1 MNVKIPAL
9 FLYFGLL
16 LLCLFGISQ
25 KSYAQLFSTVE
36 YIDSFKYIAMQ
47 EMRAYGVPASIT
59 LGQGVLESAS
69 GNSKLAK
76 NCNNHFG
83 IKCKNAWTGKSCLAD
98 DDAKDECF
106 RGYESAFDSYRDHS
120 VFLKNSNRYATL
132 FGLSATDYKSWANG
146 LREAGYATNPIYG
159 TILIGVIEKYHLGKL
174 DSIVVFGEDFFAANP
189 AVSFPI
195 PVNGIEAVLLRAGET
210 PMDIADRYNLK
221 IGQIYKYNDIQ
232 AGQML
237 NPGEIIYLKPKR
249 KYGLESSHV
258 VKSGENMR
266 DISQRYGMKMKHLY
280 TLNRLESGQEAKVG
294 EVLNLQQKR
303 VIAPLLD
310 SPSVGIQNS
319 VNAVDLILK
328 KSNFDKPLNEG
339 SVSVENLRNV
349 GNVYEVQEGETLA
362 QIALN
367 THVSILDLTRWNNID
382 GENLAVGQLLV
393 LTPNIKISKET
404 QVEYNRFTQDNTE
417 PEHPNKIANEGIP
430 SLHTVRKG
438 ETVYS
443 ISKDNGIPLDS
454 LVGWNNL
461 LGKPLQIGRSL
472 YLQNPVNYKIS
483 RESPMQ
489 RYHFVQPGETLFAL
503 SRKYSV
509 RVETIQKWNNMG
521 GNQIEVGR
529 RLRVRE

>member
-1 MNVKIPAL
+1 MNVKISAL
-9 FLYFGLL
+9 FLHLGLL
-16 LLCLFGISQ
+16 LLCLSGISQ
-25 KSYAQLFSTVE
+25 KAHAQLFSTLA
-36 YIDSFKYIAMQ
+36 YIDSFKYTAMQ
-47 EMRAYGVPASIT
+47 EMRGYGVPASIT
-59 LGQGVLESAS
+59 LGQGILESAS

-83 IKCKNAWTGKSCLAD
+83 IKCKNTWTGKSCLAD

-120 VFLKNSNRYATL
+120 VFLKNSSRYATL
-132 FGLSATDYKSWANG
+132 FDLSSTDYKSWANG
-146 LREAGYATNPIYG
+146 LKEAGYATNPIYG
-159 TILIGVIEKYHLGKL
+159 SILIGVIEKYHLGKL
-174 DSIVVFGEDFFAANP
+174 DSIVVFGEDFFALNP

-195 PVNGIEAVLLRAGET
+195 PVNGIEAVLLRVGET
-210 PMDIADRYNLK
+210 PMDIADKYNLE

-266 DISQRYGMKMKHLY
+266 DISQQYGMKIKHLY
-280 TLNRLESGQEAKVG
+280 KLNRLESGQEAKEG
-294 EVLNLQQKR
+294 EVLNLQKKR

-310 SPSVGIQNS
+310 VPTTGNQKA
-319 VNAVDLILK
+319 VNATDLLLQ
-328 KSNFDKPLNEG
+328 KSNVIQPL
-339 SVSVENLRNV
+339 VERSISMGNIPNA

-367 THVSILDLTRWNNID
+367 TNISILDLTRWNNID
-382 GENLAVGQLLV
+382 GENLAVGQILV
-393 LTPNIKISKET
+393 LTPNIKISKEMP
-404 QVEYNRFTQDNTE
+404 VEYNRFTQDN
-417 PEHPNKIANEGIP
+417 PKPDPSNKIENDP
-430 SLHTVRKG
+430 LPTLHTVRKG
-438 ETVYS
+438 ETLYS
-443 ISKDNGIPLDS
+443 ISKEQHISLDS
-454 LVGWNNL
+454 LIEWNHL
-461 LGKPLQIGRSL
+461 LGKPIQIGSSL
-472 YLQNPVNYKIS
+472 YVQNPVNYTMS
-483 RESPMQ
+483 RESSLK

-503 SRKYSV
+503 SRLYSV
-509 RVETIQKWNNMG
+509 GIETIKKWNNMD